1 MRECSQ
7 HPFTNVGHIVITPE
21 GFVSD
26 SKSSVGKIESE
37 VHQVLDRWMILL
49 KLGLREG

>member
-7 HPFTNVGHIVITPE
+7 YLFINVGYIVIILE

-26 SKSSVGKIESE
+26 SKSSVGKIEFE
-37 VHQVLDRWMILL
+37 VYQVLDRWMILF
-49 KLGLREG
+49 KLGFCEG